1 LLSDICSQLWPY
13 CTSSHQPFKKGNFGW
28 PNRVENAFQELKKVM
43 TTTPKLSMLN
53 FNDLFTIE
61 SDASGNDIGAILS
74 QQGKPVAFISRAL
87 GTTKQ
92 LWSVYA
98 KEMLAIILTIKMW
111 RPFLLGWKF
120 YIQTDQCNLKYLL
133 EQRIT
138 TLEQ

>member
-1 LLSDICSQLWPY
+1 
-13 CTSSHQPFKKGNFGW
+13 
-28 PNRVENAFQELKKVM
+28 
-43 TTTPKLSMLN
+43 MLN